1 MMLQNDLGAVVEDLT
16 YTQFSGA
23 VEADPPVPADQAA
36 SAITDISTTTLVK
49 GAPSNGVLPLN
60 TPQALSTV
68 SNVTFNTVNFGDPAT
83 TRGNLGL
90 GTIAVKNVAAAV
102 ADLSQ
107 SISNPPA
114 QAEVQNIQNK
124 INELLGQLR
133 NNAIAP

>member
-1 MMLQNDLGAVVEDLT
+1 MIQNDLGALVEDVT

-23 VEADPPVPADQAA
+23 VEADPAPADDQTS

-60 TPQALSTV
+60 TPQAIGTGA
-68 SNVTFNTVNFGDPAT
+68 NVTFNQVAFGDAAT

-90 GTIAVKNVAAAV
+90 GSIAVKNVAAAV

-107 SISNPPA
+107 TISNPPT
-114 QAEVQNIQNK
+114 QAEVTNIQNK

-133 NNAIAP
+133 NNAISP